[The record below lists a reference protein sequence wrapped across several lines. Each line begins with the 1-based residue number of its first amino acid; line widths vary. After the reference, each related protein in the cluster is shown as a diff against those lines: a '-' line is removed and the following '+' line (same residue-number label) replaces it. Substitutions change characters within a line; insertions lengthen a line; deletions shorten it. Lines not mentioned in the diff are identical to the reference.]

1 MAAHAGLPDLNT
13 LEVFSYYDPDPDAM
27 IDIISDDDTHPR
39 IIEDYVIDP
48 IDWQA
53 KIRGVNYGNGIGPP
67 NGVNTV
73 EGILAFK
80 TKTLVCFVCGQ
91 KSTKCN
97 GDVCVDIAKDLLQDV
112 AEFNLQIRPGR
123 WGYGV
128 FALANIPRG
137 TLIGE
142 YLGRLIPLDTA
153 HPRDARYTYT
163 IEGRTECDGQQYGN
177 ITRYINHNC
186 KCNTDPMTV
195 MYRNRA
201 AIAFNTNR
209 DIAAGE
215 KIFIDYGITYFD
227 SSMPCEC
234 NAFEYP
240 HTSETYRRHVYP
252 DGSVSPRG
260 LGTYGRI
267 NGQQRGGKRKK
278 ALSGAINKVSKSES
292 ASKTRGKAAASK
304 VRQRRRSWGSMK
316 YKGGDPDSSSLRR
329 SARLAAASVD
339 A

>member
-1 MAAHAGLPDLNT
+1 
-13 LEVFSYYDPDPDAM
+13 
-27 IDIISDDDTHPR
+27 
-39 IIEDYVIDP
+39 
-48 IDWQA
+48 
-53 KIRGVNYGNGIGPP
+53 
-67 NGVNTV
+67 
-73 EGILAFK
+73 
-80 TKTLVCFVCGQ
+80 
-91 KSTKCN
+91 
-97 GDVCVDIAKDLLQDV
+97 
-112 AEFNLQIRPGR
+112 
-123 WGYGV
+123 
-128 FALANIPRG
+128 IPRG

-163 IEGRTECDGQQYGN
+163 IEGRTESDGQQYGN
-177 ITRYINHNC
+177 ITRYFNHNC

-195 MYRNRA
+195 MYGNRA
-201 AIAFNTNR
+201 AIAFNTNC

-215 KIFIDYGITYFD
+215 EIFIDYGITYFD

-260 LGTYGRI
+260 FGTYGRI

-278 ALSGAINKVSKSES
+278 TLSGSVEKVRKSDS
-292 ASKTRGKAAASK
+292 GSKTRGKAAATK
-304 VRQRRRSWGSMK
+304 ARRRRRSWGVMA

-329 SARLAAASVD
+329 SARLAAASAD